1 VVEETVFEDAELDE
15 TVLEDAE
22 LDETDCFKNPEM

>member
-15 TVLEDAE
+15 TVLENAE
-22 LDETDCFKNPEM
+22 LEDTDCFKNPEM

>member
-22 LDETDCFKNPEM
+22 LEDTDCFKNPEM